1 MICPV
6 VTFRLAKRLAISA
19 ACALVC
25 LVGTRFDVQDVG
37 LTMIVVVMIAFAE
50 LIIESMRQI
59 SGDVKGEWLFPF
71 RSLFPLLPIK

>member
-1 MICPV
+1 
-6 VTFRLAKRLAISA
+6 
-19 ACALVC
+19 
-25 LVGTRFDVQDVG
+25 
-37 LTMIVVVMIAFAE
+37 MIVVVMIAFAE